1 MALFHQDI
9 ADIDLESGS
18 IHRSFLNHSIGT
30 ADSAANRFGVRV
42 FRKGNPVD
50 LSGVSCQ
57 GFFRNSRGENI
68 ALTSY
73 GTVSG
78 NVAFVTLPQACYN
91 YSGNFTLSI
100 KLVGSGVTGT
110 MRIVDGVVDN
120 TNTSGA
126 VAPTGSVPTY
136 QEILSVYDEMV
147 DMIADYNH
155 GENNTA
161 AQIEQIKGNLTLQ
174 DPEYAL
180 YWEQGSIASDG
191 TELDDPINRIRSGF
205 IYLRD
210 LESLALSC
218 DSGYSYS
225 YILYDSS
232 KSASYASQW
241 TTADNSVSF
250 DPGTFYV
257 RIVLRNTSDTPIDTT
272 EGYHFHA
279 LPDSVIKSAYESLN
293 SSIGDINNDI
303 TTLQSDIGGLQSDIA
318 DANLEITALQV
329 SGNRN
334 AENIDANAAALEK
347 VQRELSQSVIS
358 TPMAWVQ
365 GGISSTGEET
375 SANNRIRSSFLFMAD
390 QIKISVSCASGYQVA
405 IYTYDSNKENPDAG
419 SWKTNDVIDF
429 APGAAY
435 VRFALRKTT
444 DAGIVPD
451 EGTALTVTLYPKIQD
466 TLSSYGTRITALEN
480 AVDGM
485 FSVSGNTLVIAN

>member
-42 FRKGNPVD
+42 FRKGNPED

-73 GTVSG
+73 GTVNG
-78 NVAFVTLPQACYN
+78 NVAYVTLPQACYN

-136 QEILSVYDEMV
+136 QEILSAYDEMV

-155 GENNTA
+155 GENNMA
-161 AQIEQIKGNLTLQ
+161 AQIAQIKGNLSLQ
-174 DPEYAL
+174 DPEYAF

-191 TELDDPINRIRSGF
+191 TEIDSSSRIRTGF
-205 IYLRD
+205 ISLID
-210 LESLALSC
+210 LTSLSLTC

-225 YILYDSS
+225 YILYGSDKTTVSTASS
-232 KSASYASQW
+232 W
-241 TTADNSVSF
+241 TTAASTLTYG
-250 DPGTFYV
+250 PGAVYA
-257 RIVLRNTSDTPIDTT
+257 RIVLRNTGDTGIDPT
-272 EGYHFHA
+272 EGYHMHA
-279 LPDSVIKSAYESLN
+279 VPASKLKTALD
-293 SSIGDINNDI
+293 DIN
-303 TTLQSDIGGLQSDIA
+303 SDINTLDGDVDDLQDA
-318 DANLEITALQV
+318 MATANLNITALQV
-329 SGNRN
+329 SDTRN

-347 VQRELSQSVIS
+347 VQRELSQNTMT

-365 GGISSTGEET
+365 GGLSNTGEET
-375 SANNRIRSSFLFMAD
+375 ISSSRIRSSFLFMAD
-390 QIKISVSCASGYQVA
+390 QEKVTVSCASGYQVS
-405 IYTYDSNKENPDAG
+405 ILSYDNNKANPSASD
-419 SWKTNDVIDF
+419 WKTSDTIIF

-435 VRFALRKTT
+435 LRFVLRKP
-444 DAGIVPD
+444 PD
-451 EGTALTVTLYPKIQD
+451 QAVEPSEGSALTVTLYPKIQA
-466 TLSSYGTRITALEN
+466 TLSDHGTRITVLEN